1 MKIVNKNKFREYPN
15 GTVFM
20 EYYPCCSMEIEIKRG
35 NYFWAQTLLPDLN
48 NGSEFIYDWNLNEY
62 DENDL
67 FIVFE
72 KHDIEQMINLLKDSL
87 NI

>member
-1 MKIVNKNKFREYPN
+1 MKIVGKKEFREYPN

-20 EYYPCCSMEIEIKRG
+20 EYYPCCSMQIEIKRG
-35 NYFWAQTLLPDLN
+35 HDFWAQTLLPDLN

-72 KHDIEQMINLLKDSL
+72 KHAIEQMINLLKDSL